1 MFPFLNRNSIY
12 SSITSLYYNSSL
24 ISNSHF
30 IF

>member
-1 MFPFLNRNSIY
+1 MFPFLNIYSIY
-12 SSITSLYYNSSL
+12 TSITSLYNNSSL